1 MWMVQSCVCTGWII
15 NKLNLNQTRSRAV
28 YAECMVST
36 RLQVFSWTG
45 PTLPLLT
52 QRQSRGTM
60 RTSVPLAYIPH
71 LVCYNFSSISILWAN
86 IKDIVQFVQLKQS
99 YHLFKSHCPWGD
111 AKPPYKALARLK
123 RQKLPPQWVP
133 LPMSQKLCYFWGF
146 SRIRVLWCSHGS
158 SVHWCFHIQHIL
170 LLSRE
175 LAAKVKG
182 VYHG

>member
-99 YHLFKSHCPWGD
+99 YHLFKSHCPWGGGR
-111 AKPPYKALARLK
+111 KATIQSTSPAEASKAPATVSSATYESEAVLFL
-123 RQKLPPQWVP
+123 
-133 LPMSQKLCYFWGF
+133 
-146 SRIRVLWCSHGS
+146 RVLKDKSTLMFTWFQCTPMLPHPAYPYPES
-158 SVHWCFHIQHIL
+158 
-170 LLSRE
+170 
-175 LAAKVKG
+175 
-182 VYHG
+182 

>member
-15 NKLNLNQTRSRAV
+15 NKLNLNQTRSQVV
-28 YAECMVST
+28 YAECMVSM
-36 RLQVFSWTG
+36 RLHVFSWTG

-71 LVCYNFSSISILWAN
+71 LVCYNFSSISILWTN

-99 YHLFKSHCPWGD
+99 YHLFKSHCPWGGGR
-111 AKPPYKALARLK
+111 KATIQSTSPAEASKAPATVRS
-123 RQKLPPQWVP
+123 LPV
-133 LPMSQKLCYFWGF
+133 SQKLCYFWGF

-158 SVHWCFHIQHIL
+158 SVYRCFHIQHIL
-170 LLSRE
+170 IQRVSC
-175 LAAKVKG
+175 
-182 VYHG
+182 